1 MIPVFNSQRTVTWTD
16 TAIHGKRKRGQTV
29 KGDTTTYDGG
39 KTAVGRRAFI
49 KAAGAA
55 TAGAA
60 LTQAPFTVRASTG
73 SAGTPALLGG
83 KPVHAKGWPKWPRWI
98 PETDEASLLKVVRS
112 GVWSRAGVV
121 SEFEKRWAEAMGA
134 KRCLAV
140 VNGTNALITALAQL
154 DVGAGDEVILPPY
167 TFIATP
173 QSILMNG
180 AIPVFCDVDPATYQ
194 LDPKRIEAK
203 ITPRTRAIL
212 PVHILGL
219 PADMTAIM
227 AIAKKHNLVV
237 VEDACQA
244 WMAEINGKKC
254 GTFGNAGCYSFQ
266 NSKNMAIGEGGAIV
280 SDDGAFMDRCY
291 SYHNYGNAYGTAIGA
306 VGGGVVMMGT
316 KQRLTEYQAAIGLA
330 QLARLGEESVR
341 RHENAEYLK
350 GKIKDIPGIVPY
362 EFSPGVTR
370 AAFHLF
376 PFRYRQEAF
385 GGGLT
390 RAAFQKA
397 LTAEGVPCSSGYG
410 PLNKGQYV
418 KQAFSTKNFRRM
430 YAPADLDYAAWLER
444 SQCPE
449 NDLLCQEAVWFSQNL
464 LLAEKSDMD
473 DIANAIAKIHA
484 NADKLAK
491 A

>member
-1 MIPVFNSQRTVTWTD
+1 MIE
-16 TAIHGKRKRGQTV
+16 TAVGN
-29 KGDTTTYDGG
+29 D
-39 KTAVGRRAFI
+39 AANNVGRRAFI

-60 LTQAPFTVRASTG
+60 LTQVPFNVRAGTG

-98 PETDEASLLKVVRS
+98 PETDEAGLLKVVRS

-167 TFIATP
+167 TFIATA
-173 QSILMNG
+173 QSVLMNG

-194 LDPKRIEAK
+194 LDPKKIEAK

-227 AIAKKHNLVV
+227 AIAKKHSLIV

-291 SYHNYGNAYGTAIGA
+291 SYHNYGNAYGTAVGA
-306 VGGGVVMMGT
+306 VGGGTVMLGT
-316 KQRLTEYQAAIGLA
+316 KQRITEYQAAIGLA
-330 QLARLGEESVR
+330 QLARLGEESAR
-341 RHENAEYLK
+341 RHDNAEYLK

-376 PFRYRQEAF
+376 PFRYKKEAF
-385 GGGLT
+385 GGLPFGTFL
-390 RAAFQKA
+390 KA
-397 LTAEGVPCSSGYG
+397 LSAEGVPCASGYG
-410 PLNKGQYV
+410 TLNKGQYV

-430 YAPADLDYAAWLER
+430 YAAADLDYAAWLER
-444 SQCPE
+444 TRCPE
-449 NDLLCQEAVWFSQNL
+449 NDLLCQEAVWLSQNL
-464 LLAEKSDMD
+464 LLAEKADMD
-473 DIANAIAKIHA
+473 DIADAIAKIHA
-484 NADKLAK
+484 NAGKLAK
-491 A
+491 EK

>member
-1 MIPVFNSQRTVTWTD
+1 MRPVCLASFQMEEIQMKPNVTRTEAKT
-16 TAIHGKRKRGQTV
+16 GGGNLRRRSFV
-29 KGDTTTYDGG
+29 K
-39 KTAVGRRAFI
+39 ASCA
-49 KAAGAA
+49 AAGAA
-55 TAGAA
+55 LAQ
-60 LTQAPFTVRASTG
+60 QAFNVNASTG
-73 SAGTPALLGG
+73 AAGTPALLGG
-83 KPVHAKGWPKWPRWI
+83 PKAHSGGWPKWPHWA
-98 PETDEASLLKVVRS
+98 PETDEANLLKVIRS

-121 SEFEKRWAEAMGA
+121 SEFERRWAEAMGA

-180 AIPVFCDVDPATYQ
+180 AIPVFCDIDPATYQ
-194 LDPKRIEAK
+194 IDPKKLEAK

-227 AIAKKHNLVV
+227 SIAKKHGLVV

-280 SDDGAFMDRCY
+280 SDDGAFIDRCF
-291 SYHNYGNAYGTAIGA
+291 SYHNYGNAYGTA
-306 VGGGVVMMGT
+306 VGSVGSGTPMLGT
-316 KQRLTEYQAAIGLA
+316 KQRITEYQAAIGLA
-330 QLARLGEESVR
+330 QLARLPQEAET
-341 RHENAEYLK
+341 RHANAEYLR
-350 GKIKDIPGIVPY
+350 GRIKDIPGIVPY

-390 RAAFQKA
+390 RDAFLKA
-397 LTAEGVPCSSGYG
+397 LTAEGVPCSSGYA
-410 PLNKGQYV
+410 PLNKMAYV
-418 KQAFSTKNFRRM
+418 RHAFQTKNFRRM
-430 YAPADLDYAAWLER
+430 YDEKDLDYAAWMEHN
-444 SQCPE
+444 QCPE
-449 NDLLCQEAVWFSQNL
+449 NDRLCTEMVWLSQNL
-464 LLAEKSDMD
+464 LLADRAAMD
-473 DIANAIAKIHA
+473 DIAKAIEKIHA